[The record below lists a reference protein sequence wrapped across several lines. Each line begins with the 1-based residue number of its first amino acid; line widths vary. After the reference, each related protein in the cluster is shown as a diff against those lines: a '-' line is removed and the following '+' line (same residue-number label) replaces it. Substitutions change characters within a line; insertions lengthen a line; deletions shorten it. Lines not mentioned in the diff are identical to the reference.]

1 MPSAELSW
9 PERQTAIIANATGDL
24 VVSQDVQL
32 PELEPDML
40 IVKTVVVAVNPCDMK
55 MTGPMASE
63 GAISGGDCA
72 GIVIAIGSEVPEG
85 RFAVGDRVC
94 VAVQSMNPLLPR
106 VGAFAQY
113 VGATAD
119 FTLKIPDDMTFEEA
133 STLGISTATIGY
145 ALFKSLNIPGHPD
158 KPAAKPA
165 YVLVYGGST
174 ATGTI
179 AIQLIRRSGLIP
191 ITTCSPKNFPLV
203 ERRGAEKAFDYHDA
217 DSVKEIKAY
226 TKNALYYAL
235 DCFCDSTS
243 MRFCYSVLGRAGG
256 RYTTLEY
263 YNTELHSR
271 KTVKPDWILGVAL
284 FGKKVGWKEPY
295 NLEGD
300 PELRTFGKV
309 WFMTVQRML
318 DAGEIKP
325 HPTKL
330 SGTTFEH
337 VIEGVDLIRQK
348 AVSGQKLVY
357 HIADP

>member
-1 MPSAELSW
+1 MPSAEPSW

-40 IVKTVVVAVNPCDMK
+40 IVKTVAVAVNPCDMK
-55 MTGPMASE
+55 MTGSMGIK

-94 VAVQSMNPLLPR
+94 AAVHSMNPLLPR

-145 ALFKSLNIPGHPD
+145 ALFKSLNVPGHPD
-158 KPAAKPA
+158 KPAMKPA

-203 ERRGAEKAFDYHDA
+203 ERSGAEKAFDYHDPNI
-217 DSVKEIKAY
+217 VKEIKAY
-226 TKNALYYAL
+226 TKNALQYSL
-235 DCFCDSTS
+235 DCFCDSAS
-243 MRFCYSVLGRAGG
+243 MRFCYAVLGRAGG

-263 YNTELHSR
+263 YNPELHTR
-271 KTVKPDWILGVAL
+271 KTVKPDWILGMAL
-284 FGKKVGWKEPY
+284 FGKRIGWKEPY

-300 PELRTFGKV
+300 PELRTFGKD

-330 SGTTFEH
+330 GGTTFEH
-337 VIEGVDLIRQK
+337 VIEGVDLLRKK
-348 AVSGQKLVY
+348 AVSGHKLVY